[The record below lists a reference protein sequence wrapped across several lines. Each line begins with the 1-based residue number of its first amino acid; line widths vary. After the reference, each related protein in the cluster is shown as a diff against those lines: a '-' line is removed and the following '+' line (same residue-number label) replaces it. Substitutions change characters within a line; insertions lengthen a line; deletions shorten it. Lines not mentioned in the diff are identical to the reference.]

1 MNKSVYEEEIEILD
15 VKEEVEEV
23 KSLLNKES
31 ESREDILKMTNEQ
44 LLDHTKNLLEY
55 TKTNKSYQ
63 ALKEKYLKLELEN
76 KSNRLKLSECEIELK
91 KQSEENIQLRKEIEQ
106 KKKKLV
112 TVQSILQVII
122 NSYGINSIIKIIGIP
137 YIKLKEYLQD

>member
-1 MNKSVYEEEIEILD
+1 MNKTIHEEEIEILD
-15 VKEEVEEV
+15 VKEEVEDV

-44 LLDHTKNLLEY
+44 ILDHTKNLLEY
-55 TKTNKSYQ
+55 TKANKSYQ
-63 ALKEKYLKLELEN
+63 ALQEKYSKLELEN

-91 KQSEENIQLRKEIEQ
+91 KQAEENIQLRKEIEQ

-112 TVQSILQVII
+112 TTQSILQVII